1 MFGRTKSLIRKMK
14 HDSKKEKA
22 VLDMLK
28 VDRDK
33 DISNWRDESDKELKD
48 FYQSEFKRLA
58 ALYTAKSTDYCSM
71 N

>member
-1 MFGRTKSLIRKMK
+1 MK

-28 VDRDK
+28 VDRGEA
-33 DISNWRDESDKELKD
+33 ISNWRDESDKELKD
-48 FYQSEFKRLA
+48 FYKYEFKRLS
-58 ALYTAKSTDYCSM
+58 ALYTAKSNDYCSM

>member
-1 MFGRTKSLIRKMK
+1 MK

-28 VDRDK
+28 VDRDEA
-33 DISNWRDESDKELKD
+33 ILNWRDELDKELKD
-48 FYQSEFKRLA
+48 FYKSGFKRLA
-58 ALYTAKSTDYCSM
+58 DLYTSKSNYYCSM